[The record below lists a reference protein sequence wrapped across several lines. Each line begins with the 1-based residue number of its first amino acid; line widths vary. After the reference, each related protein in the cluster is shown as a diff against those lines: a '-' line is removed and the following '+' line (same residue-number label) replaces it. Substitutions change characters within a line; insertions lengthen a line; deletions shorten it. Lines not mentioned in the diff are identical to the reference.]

1 MLENID
7 IKLSKAQSDGFLGK
21 MIGYK
26 IGKMVATLG
35 RKSLLNIG
43 VSFAENIL
51 SQLTAKATSSVID
64 NSERKMCGS
73 GAVRPV
79 TGFTKLISSE
89 NMDNIIIIIKLLEDS
104 GETLFMPIYYLLMTI
119 KRMII

>member
-35 RKSLLNIG
+35 RESLLNIG

-51 SQLTAKATSSVID
+51 SKPLKQLH
-64 NSERKMCGS
+64 
-73 GAVRPV
+73 
-79 TGFTKLISSE
+79 L
-89 NMDNIIIIIKLLEDS
+89 
-104 GETLFMPIYYLLMTI
+104 
-119 KRMII
+119 